1 MYSKEERKAIKT
13 AFWKSFKSEMNK
25 VPSSTGKRINWIN
38 YPTKLKILYVRCE
51 VNENEALFS
60 IDIQTKDAGI
70 REIVWE
76 QFQELKMVLETE
88 VGTPGIWLDEN
99 YNAAGQLIKSIV
111 WKLEGVN
118 IYRKEDAPTIFAF
131 LKEKLVGFDAFY
143 QEYNEILFTLIK

>member
-13 AFWKSFKSEMNK
+13 AFWRSFKSEMNT

-38 YPTKLKILYVRCE
+38 YPTKLKILYARCE
-51 VNENEALFS
+51 VDENGALFS
-60 IDIQTKDAGI
+60 IDIQTKDPGI

-88 VGTPGIWLDEN
+88 VGSPGTWLDEN
-99 YNAAGQLIKSIV
+99 FNAAGQPIKSVV
-111 WKLEGVN
+111 WKLDGVN
-118 IYRKEDAPTIFAF
+118 IYRGEDTSKIFTF

-143 QEYNEILFTLIK
+143 QEYNEILFNLIK